1 MNGPDVLPDDCRE
14 ALQHAAAMSDS
25 AVLLVRDGADG
36 TRPTVAWLNAAA
48 ADLLAR
54 DARSVAGE
62 PLAAV
67 LTTTEGGPL
76 LHQVRAQRRAGQLRG
91 ADGVVHPVEVVAHP
105 VPGQRLWAVTATAE
119 EDAVGR
125 GRAHAEAAQAYER
138 RFLALTEQNP
148 VPTVLSD
155 VGMRLAHVND
165 AFARMVGLPAE
176 SMLGTG
182 WLRMVEDG
190 HVAAVSE
197 CAAAALQGHE
207 ADVVAAFRAVDG
219 GRRMVHLRLAPAHT
233 PGHGPSFVGTA
244 EDVTERLAFEHQ
256 LAYQARHDA
265 LTGLPNR
272 AALFETLQAGLVTP
286 PGVDPLLA
294 VLFLDLDNFK
304 TINDSLGHDAGDSM
318 LVEVARRLRGA
329 VRDGDTVTRMGGDEF
344 VVVCR
349 GVHDDAEAEVLA
361 RRLLDVC
368 TRPLTVTGVLVH
380 PSASMGVARAGASHS
395 TAQDLLRDADIAMYE
410 AKARGKNRFAVCD
423 DDARVVARDT
433 LQLLADLREAIET
446 GAIQVAYQPVV
457 DMATASQ
464 PRSAEPLPAVE
475 ALARW
480 NHPVR
485 GNVPP
490 QEFVALAEGHQLITG
505 LTAHVLD
512 SACAQLARWRAEL
525 GPLAPRRVNV
535 NLSALQL
542 GDPRL
547 LETVTGSLVRH
558 GVPAAGLCLEITESA
573 IMGDPAASRETLLAL
588 REVGVSVAID
598 DFGVGYSSLAY
609 LQRLPVDHLKID
621 RSFVLDLATGGDGA
635 LAAAVISIAGALG
648 LSAIA
653 EGVEVPEQAQRLQ
666 ELGCRLGQG
675 WLWARA
681 MTGDDLARWVR
692 QRAAG
697 AVRPGRRAAQ
707 GGPATDGAGPDP
719 ATGSSD
725 ATAAPVPR

>member
-1 MNGPDVLPDDCRE
+1 MSGHNVLPDDCRE

-36 TRPTVAWLNAAA
+36 ARPTVAWLNAAA
-48 ADLLAR
+48 ADLLAH
-54 DARSVAGE
+54 DAVSAAGQ
-62 PLAAV
+62 PLDTL
-67 LTTTEGGPL
+67 LTTVEGAPL
-76 LHQVRAQRRAGQLRG
+76 LHEVRAQRRSGRLRG
-91 ADGVVHPVEVVAHP
+91 ADGVMHPVELVAHP
-105 VPGQRLWAVTATAE
+105 VPGQRLWAVTAVAE
-119 EDAVGR
+119 ADTVGR

-176 SMLGTG
+176 SLLGTA
-182 WLRMVEDG
+182 WLELVDPD
-190 HVAAVSE
+190 HLAAVSD
-197 CAAAALQGHE
+197 CAAAALQGDD
-207 ADVVAAFRAVDG
+207 ADVIAAIRAVDG

-272 AALFETLQAGLVTP
+272 AALFETLQGGLATP
-286 PGVDPLLA
+286 AGVDPLLA

-318 LVEVARRLRGA
+318 LVEVARRLRTS
-329 VRDGDTVTRMGGDEF
+329 VRDGDMVTRIGGDEF

-349 GVHDDAEAEVLA
+349 GVSDDEEAAVLA

-380 PSASMGVARAGASHS
+380 PSASIGVARAGASHA

-423 DDARVVARDT
+423 DETRVVARDT
-433 LQLLADLREAIET
+433 LRLLADLREAIDT
-446 GAIQVAYQPVV
+446 GQIRVAYQPVV

-464 PRSAEPLPAVE
+464 PHHAEPLPAVE

-480 NHPVR
+480 YHPVR
-485 GNVPP
+485 GDVPP
-490 QEFVALAEGHQLITG
+490 QEFVALAENHQLITG

-512 SACAQLARWRAEL
+512 SALAQLARWRTDL
-525 GPLAPRRVNV
+525 GRLAPRRVNV

-542 GDPRL
+542 GDSRL
-547 LETVTGSLVRH
+547 LQTVTGALLRH
-558 GVPAAGLCLEITESA
+558 GVPPSGLCLEITESA
-573 IMGDPAASRETLLAL
+573 IMSDPGASRETLLAL

-609 LQRLPVDHLKID
+609 LQRLPVNHLKID
-621 RSFVLDLATGGDGA
+621 RSFVLELATGGDGA
-635 LAAAVISIAGALG
+635 LAAAVISLAAALG

-653 EGVEVPEQAQRLQ
+653 EGVEVPEQAVRLQ

-681 MTGDDLARWVR
+681 MTGDDLTRWVLG
-692 QRAAG
+692 RAG
-697 AVRPGRRAAQ
+697 DGVRS
-707 GGPATDGAGPDP
+707 GPRSSTGPTP
-719 ATGSSD
+719 
-725 ATAAPVPR
+725 